1 MSYTP
6 RWIEHLRDYM
16 VGNIHLILTWRVG
29 FILMHLLKTVAERN
43 AFRDLKKIGV
53 LPLLTLV

>member
-1 MSYTP
+1 MYFSIALGIHRVLMSYTP

-29 FILMHLLKTVAERN
+29 SFY
-43 AFRDLKKIGV
+43 
-53 LPLLTLV
+53 